1 MKVNIRKI
9 DPILV
14 PYKIEEGELHVSLSD
29 NSLATVTQ
37 EEFESLAGDKPLP
50 LRTLINCNLGQHSL
64 VPQRVFLPKTSLSNS
79 VLVPFS
85 EAFDSV
91 SAEDSQILLN
101 VFDTLLSSDSSVMQG
116 ETHEF
121 GTLTL
126 FLHSLGSSNYRIEWY
141 SKMTGASTSIAKL
154 GRTSWAV
161 IRKWAPKKNMI
172 DISQAFDS
180 RKQAL
185 NHFIANV
192 DILKNRAQ
200 DVDDAKRAS
209 IEMFLRLE
217 GISSQTI
224 KRIPKVRLQGAI
236 GQVVEIRA
244 NHDKNQVVAKGIL
257 LQILGKD
264 AQVKITERIDFSNPR
279 PFVTVP
285 MTRVW
290 L

>member
-50 LRTLINCNLGQHSL
+50 LRTLINCNLGQNSL
-64 VPQRVFLPKTSLSNS
+64 VPQRVFLHKTSLSNS

-161 IRKWAPKKNMI
+161 IRKWAPKKNMS